1 MSSKQII
8 LGLCVVFVSISSA
21 AAKSWRGIEPL
32 HSMRADVVRL
42 LGPPIDGKSP
52 HMWIYDFPEERAFIH
67 FASGEP
73 CEDGLPE
80 GSKAPKDM
88 VLLIDLYPRVPKKTA
103 EVLAAGREYETVRA
117 AHTPH
122 VYYFDSEEGIR
133 FTVQDGVVSSMSYGP
148 TAKDKDYRCGE
159 YKYAAPV
166 APGAKLKGVEHYPF
180 DDFGDVSYEDA
191 KARLDNFVIQ
201 LFNLLEQEP
210 EWRGYIVVY
219 AGRRSSIGEARYKA
233 NCYKNYLVRVRKMD
247 PAKLFTVDGGFRDD
261 FRVDLYIG
269 RADYYPPVLL
279 PTVSPKK
286 AHVINR
292 RLTTCNERRPGNR

>member
-1 MSSKQII
+1 MSSKQIM
-8 LGLCVVFVSISSA
+8 LGVCFVMISITSA
-21 AAKSWRGIEPL
+21 SAKSWRGIEPL

-42 LGPPIDGKSP
+42 LGIPIDGKSP
-52 HMWIYDFPEERAFIH
+52 YMWIYDFPEERAFIH

-73 CEDGLPE
+73 CEEGLPD

-88 VLLIDLYPRVPKKTA
+88 VLVIDLYPRVPKKMA
-103 EVLAAGREYETVRA
+103 EVLTAGKEYETVQA

-122 VYYFDSEEGIR
+122 VYYFDSDEGTR
-133 FTVQDGVVSSMSYGP
+133 FTVQDGVVSSIGYGG

-159 YKYAAPV
+159 YKYAAPF
-166 APGAKLKGVEHYPF
+166 APGVKLKGREHYPF
-180 DDFGDVSYEDA
+180 DEFGNISYQDA

-219 AGRRSSIGEARYKA
+219 AGRRSYTGEAQHKG
-233 NCYKNYLVRVRKMD
+233 NCYKDYLVRVRKMD
-247 PAKLFTVDGGFRDD
+247 PAKIFTADGGFREDME
-261 FRVDLYIG
+261 VELYLS
-269 RADYYPPVLL
+269 RADYIPPILL

-286 AHVINR
+286 VQVVKR
-292 RLTTCNERRPGNR
+292 RLRSCNE